1 MMFDRY
7 DLSKKADQKEYDK
20 TVPALQARFGE
31 LQRELRTAGIP
42 LILVVEGWNA
52 SGISNTVS
60 ELIHA
65 LDPRGFTFYATGS
78 PNDEEKAHTFLW
90 RFWVKTPAKGR
101 IAIFA
106 RGWYSRLLAERMGGI
121 SWKENEKQ
129 SLRTIRAFEQQLAD
143 DGTIVLKFFL
153 HISKEEQKRRLEERE
168 RDHLTSWMIT
178 RGDWDFHNQY
188 DQYLPLIEDVIKDTD
203 SKDAPWTI
211 VEATDPRFAAI
222 RVYTVLIKTLEARL
236 SAAKK
241 GEKQTD
247 HKKDD
252 QKRSGSILSP
262 VDHSLSLSKTEYL
275 EQLKIVQGQVRERQY
290 QIFKRGIP
298 LMIVYEGWDAAGKG
312 GNILRLTQNLNPR
325 GYSVVPISVP
335 NDIEK
340 AHHYLWRFYT
350 SAPPAGSIR
359 IFDRSWYGRVL
370 VERVE
375 GFCTD
380 EEWGRAYNEI
390 NQMEEA
396 FLACGGGLVK
406 FWLEIDKDEQLRRF
420 EQRQNDPAKQWK
432 ITPDD
437 WRNREKWD
445 QYTLA
450 VDEMLT
456 KTSTKQAPWT
466 IIESDDKY
474 YARIKALNTVVS
486 YIDTLL

>member
-1 MMFDRY
+1 MFDRY
-7 DLSKKADQKEYDK
+7 DLSKMADQKEYDK

-31 LQRELRTAGIP
+31 LQRELRAAGIP
-42 LILVVEGWNA
+42 LILVIEGWNA

-65 LDPRGFTFYATGS
+65 LDPRGFNFYATGS
-78 PNDEEKAHTFLW
+78 PTEDERAHTFLW
-90 RFWVKTPAKGR
+90 RFWIKTPAKGR

-106 RGWYSRLLAERMGGI
+106 RSWYSRLLAERLGGI
-121 SWKENEKQ
+121 DWKEKKKR
-129 SLRTIRAFEQQLAD
+129 SLRMIRTFEQQLAD
-143 DGTIVLKFFL
+143 DGAIVLKFFL
-153 HISKEEQKRRLEERE
+153 HISKEEQKRRLEARE
-168 RDHLTSWMIT
+168 LDHLTSWMIT

-188 DQYLPLIEDVIKDTD
+188 DQYLPLIEDIIRDTD
-203 SKDAPWTI
+203 NKDAPWTI
-211 VEATDPRFAAI
+211 VEATDPRYTAI
-222 RVYTVLIKTLEARL
+222 RVYTVLIQVLEARI
-236 SAAKK
+236 AAEQK
-241 GEKQTD
+241 GQKQID
-247 HKKDD
+247 HQKDD
-252 QKRSGSILSP
+252 QKRSGSVLSP
-262 VDHSLSLSKTEYL
+262 VDHSLSLQKSVYL
-275 EQLKIVQGQVRERQY
+275 EELEVAQREVRERQY

-325 GYSVVPISVP
+325 GYSVVPVSVP

-350 SAPPAGSIR
+350 NFPPAGSIR

-375 GFCTD
+375 GFCTE
-380 EEWGRAYNEI
+380 EEWRRAYGEI

-432 ITPDD
+432 ITPED

-445 QYTLA
+445 QYTVA
-450 VDEMLT
+450 VDEMLAE
-456 KTSTKQAPWT
+456 TSTPQAPWT

-474 YARIKALNTVVS
+474 YARIKALKTVVS

>member
-1 MMFDRY
+1 MFETY
-7 DLSKKADQKEYDK
+7 DLSKKADLKEYNK
-20 TVPALQARFGE
+20 IVPPLQERLSE
-31 LQRELRTAGIP
+31 LQRELRAAGIP
-42 LILVVEGWNA
+42 LILVIEGWNA

-65 LDPRGFTFYATGS
+65 LDPRGFTFHAIGS
-78 PNDEEKAHTFLW
+78 PTDNEKAHTFLW
-90 RFWVKTPAKGR
+90 RFWVKTPSKGR

-106 RGWYSRLLAERMGGI
+106 RSWYSRLLAEQMSGI
-121 SWKENEKQ
+121 DWKHQEKKTI
-129 SLRTIRAFEQQLAD
+129 RTIRAFEQQVVD

-168 RDHLTSWMIT
+168 KDLLTSWMIT
-178 RGDWDFHNQY
+178 RGDWDFHHQY
-188 DQYLPLIEDVIKDTD
+188 DQYLPLIEEIIDVTD
-203 SKDAPWTI
+203 NKAAPWTI
-211 VEATDPRFAAI
+211 VEATDPFYTAI
-222 RVYTVLIKTLEARL
+222 KVYKVLIKALEARL
-236 SAAKK
+236 SAEKK
-241 GEKQTD
+241 G
-247 HKKDD
+247 HKETAPQNGD
-252 QKRSGSILSP
+252 QKWSGSILSP
-262 VDHSLSLSKTEYL
+262 VDHSLSLSKSDYQ
-275 EQLKIVQGQVRERQY
+275 EQLPELQKQVRQRQY

-298 LMIVYEGWDAAGKG
+298 VMIVYEGWDAAGKG
-312 GNILRLTQNLNPR
+312 GNILRLTQNFNPR
-325 GYSVVPISVP
+325 GYSVVPVSVP

-350 SAPPAGSIR
+350 NFPPAGSIR

-375 GFCTD
+375 GFCIED
-380 EEWGRAYNEI
+380 EWKRAYGEI

-396 FLACGGGLVK
+396 FLASGGGLVK

-432 ITPDD
+432 ITDDD

-445 QYTLA
+445 QYTVA
-450 VDEMLT
+450 VDEMLV

-474 YARIKALNTVVS
+474 YARIKALSTVVS